1 MVVVGSSGCGKTTL
15 ARALADHLN
24 VPHVEVDALHWGP
37 DWTPMPTAILRARV
51 AEAIAGDGWV
61 IDGNYFKI
69 REMVWSRADTLVWL
83 DYSMGLILWRILRRT
98 LRRLRDARIPVAGKR
113 RNLEAPVSFPRF
125 HPDVGADKLAGI
137 GANFRRFW
145 PAGMASSADPSFP
158 HAGRNGQLA
167 GEFHRKLPK
176 DAASN

>member
-98 LRRLRDARIPVAGKR
+98 LRRCATRESLWQGNVETWKLQFLSRDSILMWVLTSWRRHRREFPKIFGRPEWRHLRIH
-113 RNLEAPVSFPRF
+113 RF
-125 HPDVGADKLAGI
+125 RTPAETDSWL
-137 GANFRRFW
+137 ANFTGGAQGCR
-145 PAGMASSADPSFP
+145 
-158 HAGRNGQLA
+158 
-167 GEFHRKLPK
+167 E
-176 DAASN
+176 